1 MLLLDI
7 EIPVEPTVTKTDR
20 EILYSH
26 LGEDAETFVY
36 IDTYLD
42 YLKEFNSRKDMLSK
56 RTNSKVVAEYL
67 PIISKNLH
75 SIKVKK
81 EMRKE
86 FIVPKEGITIQLTF
100 APRIAYKNKIL
111 LGPINTPI
119 QADSFKLIPI
129 YDVTGKN
136 SSVNNLIVQTI
147 DELPNL
153 VRFHNGIQFQK
164 PIEEYTGY
172 SVNLEPP
179 PNLDFDFLTSKPASM
194 SPISLRYSFDIDN
207 NLPLLE
213 NILNYGIDK
222 NIDILNAMRTN
233 AADAVKYNLGI
244 SKLIKETAKISRLE
258 QLCKIKF
265 PNLFNK
271 SSREYIFGNFD
282 LAAMPPDYRKALL
295 KEYSIK
301 SEIEEKMLNNKCEH
315 ISAMIE
321 LRNKPNEDSFKKVKQ
336 FISKDKCSLC
346 DLQVAC
352 PHEIEYYSLLI
363 ESKESI
369 INKSDRIEQ
378 LITTKYADS
387 KKSKMYASFCKLCGM
402 KVLDMTVSD
411 DVNYASNDMYSSEEM
426 SEDKKLVTQVA
437 MSNLM
442 FTKPT
447 SKNTAY
453 KIVNSVWDAIAHVV
467 SQLSSAKAKGDIDKR
482 INIIV
487 LTITAIIS
495 MSFNSDFIELQSVKS
510 GAKINKNDMIIQKK
524 SVADSFRNAL
534 QVFTIKYSKFIRE
547 SSYSNK
553 PELLRQLFVKAY
565 KLIKDSVEI
574 YARTTVE
581 QTKSTVDDYLVIFPK
596 SDYAKK
602 SKEQFESSL
611 NGVLPEPLNKMEQSL
626 IEEHTTKLLY
636 PYSQLK
642 YSYSR
647 YYKKQAKW
655 SKDMILYACPAT
667 GKRHS
672 WGSYISKSGEYK
684 IKAIKEPLRNVTEM
698 RCSDCNL
705 STKELIGS
713 KQDINKI
720 VTEIVKEI
728 NSINSFYAVFRY
740 RCLKQDFHTFIND
753 KCSVCKMD
761 FSFIV
766 NKDRGFFME
775 NSEALTKYN
784 DNLDYSKNESLEKHK
799 EFNQMLRV
807 MQSKVPSVKIDPENY
822 NWVSPEDKLKIKNI
836 GNTEGKEFIE
846 YNSMEY
852 PVAMQTD
859 VFTKLIDRL
868 RQILIYIGILANKPR
883 RHKYSNNN
891 KFSEVNGLKNLY
903 TSLMKEKIIENTWK
917 TRNEKYVK
925 NKILNILEKLQEWP
939 EAFKF
944 AMEAIID
951 SDTVFTKYDYAEL
964 KKTFNLSKVIED
976 SFKET
981 NEPETDDS
989 FDLFDSSD
997 LTHDNDNED
1006 D

>member
-42 YLKEFNSRKDMLSK
+42 YLKEFNSRKDMLSR

-81 EMRKE
+81 EARNE
-86 FIVPKEGITIQLTF
+86 FIVPKEGVTIQLTF
-100 APRIAYKNKIL
+100 APRIFYKNKVL
-111 LGPINTPI
+111 LGPINTPL
-119 QADSFKLIPI
+119 QADSFKLLPI
-129 YDVTGKN
+129 YDVTGKH
-136 SSVNNLIVQTI
+136 SSVNNLKVESIDDLPAIVK
-147 DELPNL
+147 
-153 VRFHNGIQFQK
+153 FYNGIQFQK
-164 PIEEYTGY
+164 PVEEFTGY

-179 PNLDFDFLTSKPASM
+179 PNLDFDFLTSKPSSL
-194 SPISLRYSFDIDN
+194 SPIALRYSFDIDN

-222 NIDILNAMRTN
+222 NMDILTAMRSN
-233 AADAVKYNLGI
+233 ALAAVKYNIGV

-258 QLCKIKF
+258 QLCKVKF

-282 LAAMPPDYRKALL
+282 LSAMPPDYRKALL
-295 KEYSIK
+295 REYAIK
-301 SEIEEKMLNNKCEH
+301 SQIEEKMLNNKCEH
-315 ISAMIE
+315 ISAMVE
-321 LRNKPNEDSFKKVKQ
+321 LRNKPTDDSFKKVKQ

-352 PHEIEYYSLLI
+352 PHEIEYYSLLV
-363 ESKESI
+363 ESKDSI

-402 KVLDMTVSD
+402 KVLDMAVSD
-411 DVNYASNDMYSSEEM
+411 DVNYSSNEMYSSEEM

-437 MSNLM
+437 ASNLM

-453 KIVNSVWDAIAHVV
+453 KIVNSVWNSIAHVV
-467 SQLSSAKAKGDIDKR
+467 SQLSSSKSKGDIDKK

-487 LTITAIIS
+487 LTITSIIS
-495 MSFNSDFIELQSVKS
+495 MSFNSDFIELQGVKS
-510 GAKINKNDMIIQKK
+510 GAKINKNEMIIQKK
-524 SVADSFRNAL
+524 SVSDSFRNAL
-534 QVFTIKYSKFIRE
+534 QVFTTKYAKFIRE

-574 YARTTVE
+574 YARTTVD
-581 QTKSTVDDYLVIFPK
+581 QTKSTVDDYLTIFPK
-596 SDYAKK
+596 TEYGKK
-602 SKEQFESSL
+602 SKEQFENNL
-611 NGVLPEPLNKMEQSL
+611 NGVQPNSLNEMEKQL
-626 IEEHTTKLLY
+626 IENHTTKLLY
-636 PYSQLK
+636 PYSQIK

-647 YYKKQAKW
+647 YYKQQSKW

-672 WGSYISKSGEYK
+672 WGSYISKNGEYK
-684 IKAIKEPLRNVTEM
+684 IKSIKEPLRNVTEM
-698 RCSDCNL
+698 RCSDCKL
-705 STKELIGS
+705 STKELMSS
-713 KQDINKI
+713 KKDINKL

-728 NSINSFYAVFRY
+728 NNINSFYSVFRY
-740 RCLKQDFHTFIND
+740 RCLKQDFHSFIDD
-753 KCSVCKMD
+753 KCSVCKMH

-766 NKDRGFFME
+766 NKDREFCMDHINE
-775 NSEALTKYN
+775 LIKYN
-784 DNLDYSKNESLEKHK
+784 DKNEYSKNESLEKHK
-799 EFNQMLRV
+799 EFNKLVGEMKIEIPTV
-807 MQSKVPSVKIDPENY
+807 KVDPENY
-822 NWVSPEDKLKIKNI
+822 SWVAPENKLKLKNI

-846 YNSMEY
+846 YDSMDY
-852 PVAMQTD
+852 PVTMQTD

-868 RQILIYIGILANKPR
+868 RQLLIYIGILVNKPR
-883 RHKYSNNN
+883 NHKYSKNN
-891 KFSEVNGLKNLY
+891 KFSEVNGLKKLY
-903 TSLMKEKIIENTWK
+903 TSLVQERIVENAWK
-917 TRNEKYVK
+917 TKNDKYAK
-925 NKILNILEKLQEWP
+925 NKILSILNRLQEWP

-944 AMEAIID
+944 AMNAIID

-964 KKTFNLSKVIED
+964 KKTFNLAKVIED

-997 LTHDNDNED
+997 LTNDDNED